1 MLLAHHMSGKRIVVT
16 GANGHIGNNLVR
28 ELLNKGYSV
37 VATVRDSAKGEPLK
51 EYKNSEN
58 LIIEVADVLS
68 SESWQ
73 QIMQGADGLIHTAT
87 VYSTTGDAQVI
98 LDTANIGVENV
109 FRAAAAA
116 GIKRI
121 VHTSSTAAVGSTP
134 KGVIKDHTF
143 WHDGVREPYS
153 RAKTESERLAWSL
166 AEELDLDLR
175 VINPSAILGGNFF
188 RQTPSVDFF
197 EDAIQGKYPFSL
209 KIPFPCVH
217 VDDVVNAHIVAFEND
232 DASGR
237 YILAPHTTYTIAD
250 IMRRIKQLYP
260 QTKSPKRALPN
271 RLVPLAVF
279 QDWIG
284 GIFGKPRTL
293 TRRVVKGF
301 FKGDSLYDSS
311 RAENELGLVWKDFDT
326 CIKDT
331 VEAVL

>member
-1 MLLAHHMSGKRIVVT
+1 MSGKRIVVT

-28 ELLNKGYSV
+28 ELLNNGYSV

-51 EYKNSEN
+51 AYNGAER
-58 LIIEVADVLS
+58 LTIEVADVLS
-68 SESWQ
+68 TDSWQ
-73 QIMQGADGLIHTAT
+73 RIMQDADGLIHTAT
-87 VYSTTGDAQVI
+87 IYSTTGDSQLI
-98 LDTANIGVENV
+98 LNTANIGVENV

-116 GIKRI
+116 GVKRI

-134 KGVIKDHTF
+134 KGVIKDHNCWNDT
-143 WHDGVREPYS
+143 VSEPYS

-175 VINPSAILGGNFF
+175 VINPSAILGGSFF
-188 RQTPSVDFF
+188 RPTPSVDFF
-197 EDAIQGKYPFSL
+197 EEAIQGKYPFSL

-217 VDDVVNAHIVAFEND
+217 VDDVVSAHIAAFEND
-232 DASGR
+232 NASGR
-237 YILAPHTTYTIAD
+237 YILAPHTTYTVAD
-250 IMRRIKQLYP
+250 ILRRIRQLYP
-260 QTKSPKRALPN
+260 ETKSPKRALPN
-271 RLVPLAVF
+271 RLVSLAVLL
-279 QDWIG
+279 DWIG

-311 RAENELGLVWKDFDT
+311 RATNDLDLEWSDFDT